1 MSSKNTW
8 WMISHFF
15 PAHARFLFSFAWEN
29 FHNMRTH
36 VLLMIPTKLNPFC
49 QLQTSVGIQGTRHGC
64 ESIMFWEIR
73 REPDA
78 DVPWRLVKGPYE
90 TKYAVDCATCSFALD
105 GLFISCSFQGN
116 YFVCNL
122 YIYICVRSH
131 IDMLDQMCF
140 HHRHECMDSTLCVSI
155 YHLYMRYNCTSSR
168 SHIAEYTYISNWG
181 HQWQD
186 DGNLSDVCAI
196 AALCSLLHFRKAE
209 GCDDH
214 RLVATAYDFLRMQ
227 ADVMLSGCWKITC
240 AILVLVQLVIV
251 IVVLRSTSARQTT
264 TTTTPTATTTTT
276 GLGILHEWGTITNML
291 SPYVS

>member
-1 MSSKNTW
+1 M
-8 WMISHFF
+8 
-15 PAHARFLFSFAWEN
+15 
-29 FHNMRTH
+29 
-36 VLLMIPTKLNPFC
+36 
-49 QLQTSVGIQGTRHGC
+49 
-64 ESIMFWEIR
+64 
-73 REPDA
+73 D
-78 DVPWRLVKGPYE
+78 
-90 TKYAVDCATCSFALD
+90 CSFHVHFKEIT
-105 GLFISCSFQGN
+105 LFAT
-116 YFVCNL
+116 

-168 SHIAEYTYISNWG
+168 SHIAEYTYISYISNWG

-214 RLVATAYDFLRMQ
+214 RLVATAYVFLRMQ

-264 TTTTPTATTTTT
+264 TTTATTTPTATTTTT
-276 GLGILHEWGTITNML
+276 GLGIFHEWGTITCCPHMFLNRSTSEVLQRWILETYPTYDPMGLIRPLRRRTWKSKAIRLKL
-291 SPYVS
+291 SR